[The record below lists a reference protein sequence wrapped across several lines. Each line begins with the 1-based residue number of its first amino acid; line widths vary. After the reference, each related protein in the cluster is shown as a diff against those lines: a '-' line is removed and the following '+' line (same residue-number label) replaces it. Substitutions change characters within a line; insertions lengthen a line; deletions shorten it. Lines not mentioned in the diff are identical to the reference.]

1 MRRSWVPSFSEG
13 ALRLASALVFLTL
26 LGCGILE
33 PRLPFDLPEENLS
46 TDPADLRPG
55 DFVWECERWWRGR
68 PAADEIMVDVLFF
81 PQVYPP
87 PDVPHPTAKQRGLVE
102 RLGGVIVR
110 PFDFAGLRVW
120 MRTDSVLK
128 LAEMRRD
135 SLYPIQLYSVP
146 DARRYDLYVSVVFAS
161 DTDFRSGRAPVHGAR
176 RGADPA
182 RSPQRSCPDSTRP
195 VNPGGPAASGRGLG
209 IPVLLDS
216 RLLRIRGG
224 GAPQGNC

>member
-1 MRRSWVPSFSEG
+1 M
-13 ALRLASALVFLTL
+13 L

-33 PRLPFDLPEENLS
+33 PRLPFELPEENLS

-68 PAADEIMVDVLFF
+68 PAADEIMVDVLFI

-110 PFDFAGLRVW
+110 PFNFAGLRVW
-120 MRTDSVLK
+120 MQTDSVLK

-135 SLYPIQLYSVP
+135 SLYPIQLFTVP
-146 DARRYDLYVSVVFAS
+146 DPRRYDPYVDILFAS
-161 DTDFRSGRAPVHGAR
+161 DTDFDRVALRFSELGGVVILHGVPNSAVLILPNRAIPEVR
-176 RGADPA
+176 RLPGVASVYPSYPLPA
-182 RSPQRSCPDSTRP
+182 SCA
-195 VNPGGPAASGRGLG
+195 PG
-209 IPVLLDS
+209 
-216 RLLRIRGG
+216 
-224 GAPQGNC
+224 